1 MVIRAMSRIGFL
13 LAVGLPVISLNTLA
27 HHGDAGRYEETITT
41 LTGTVVALQIIN
53 PHSMLILDVEDED
66 GQRVRWQAE
75 FSNATSLG
83 RSGWTTET
91 LRPGDAVTISGRRVR
106 SGAPYINLSERARIF
121 KLETCEE
128 VYRSGTT
135 FGTPPDYPAPDCV
148 P

>member
-1 MVIRAMSRIGFL
+1 MLPRHRATHAGVLSTVAALITVTAM
-13 LAVGLPVISLNTLA
+13 A

-41 LTGTVVALQIIN
+41 LSGTVVALQIIN
-53 PHSMLILDVEDED
+53 PHSMLILDVEED

-75 FSNATSLG
+75 FSNATSLA
-83 RSGWTTET
+83 RSGWTAET

-121 KLETCEE
+121 KLATCEE